1 MRCGILRGMKEERKE
16 PTTVVELERETVR
29 ELRLMLRLY
38 FWNTAFT
45 FLSAVA
51 GWVAITVMLWML
63 LNR

>member
-1 MRCGILRGMKEERKE
+1 MKEERKE

-29 ELRLMLRLY
+29 ALRKMFRMY
-38 FWNTAFT
+38 VWNTFFT

-51 GWVAITVMLWML
+51 GWVAITVMIWML